1 MVHTWLTSEVWKAE
15 LVLLGG
21 LKTGGA
27 NNKSR
32 TLALGYCLIN
42 LYEACISAM
51 AACTV
56 CNTRFLNTIRL
67 ESIYI
72 ELLKEI
78 CFLSRNT
85 PFSYTLQFQIIVPL
99 PLIIFWFF
107 VGQPSPPLEI
117 IFDKNSIT
125 NINHQFAIIIPVT
138 FFQKKKKKEEERKK
152 RKEIRCHCVKSVC
165 ISLCSVPAQEN
176 KDHKNSE
183 YESFLRSV
191 QNSNIKA
198 RKTSFGRSEVE
209 SSSCSHVFCKP
220 ASSYEENTQDRVIY

>member
-56 CNTRFLNTIRL
+56 CNTRFLSTIRL

-138 FFQKKKKKEEERKK
+138 FFQKKKKKKKERKEK
-152 RKEIRCHCVKSVC
+152 KYVATAWKVSV
-165 ISLCSVPAQEN
+165 SLCVRCQRRKIRTIKTPTTN
-176 KDHKNSE
+176 P
-183 YESFLRSV
+183 LRSV

-209 SSSCSHVFCKP
+209 SSTCSHVFCKP

>member
-21 LKTGGA
+21 LETGGA

-72 ELLKEI
+72 ELFKEI

-117 IFDKNSIT
+117 TFDKNSIT
-125 NINHQFAIIIPVT
+125 NINHQFAIIIPLT
-138 FFQKKKKKEEERKK
+138 FFPKKKKKKKETKEKK
-152 RKEIRCHCVKSVC
+152 YVATAWKVSV
-165 ISLCSVPAQEN
+165 SLCVWCQRRKIRTIKTPTTN
-176 KDHKNSE
+176 P
-183 YESFLRSV
+183 LRSV

>member
-21 LKTGGA
+21 LETGGA

-107 VGQPSPPLEI
+107 VGQPSSPRPPPPPLEI
-117 IFDKNSIT
+117 IFDQNSIT

-138 FFQKKKKKEEERKK
+138 FFQKKKRRRKK
-152 RKEIRCHCVKSVC
+152 QKKRNTLPLREKCLYLSV
-165 ISLCSVPAQEN
+165 
-176 KDHKNSE
+176 
-183 YESFLRSV
+183 
-191 QNSNIKA
+191 
-198 RKTSFGRSEVE
+198 FGANAG
-209 SSSCSHVFCKP
+209 K
-220 ASSYEENTQDRVIY
+220 

>member
-138 FFQKKKKKEEERKK
+138 FFQKKKKEEERKK
-152 RKEIRCHCVKSVC
+152 RKELRCHCGKSVC
-165 ISLCSVPAQEN
+165 ISLCSVPTQEN
-176 KDHKNSE
+176 KDHKNSD
-183 YESFLRSV
+183 YEPF
-191 QNSNIKA
+191 
-198 RKTSFGRSEVE
+198 
-209 SSSCSHVFCKP
+209 
-220 ASSYEENTQDRVIY
+220 TQCAEF

>member
-21 LKTGGA
+21 LKTGGV

-56 CNTRFLNTIRL
+56 CNTRFLSTIRL

-138 FFQKKKKKEEERKK
+138 FFQKKKKEGERKK
-152 RKEIRCHCVKSVC
+152 RKKIRCHCVKSVC